1 MLGRE
6 GPIYLTSF
14 ALAPPRTGLEK
25 VKHRCRRGEDTVD
38 VAQTKDGGRLEGHR
52 GPGDGEQLTDFHC
65 VGDKMAKIL

>member
-6 GPIYLTSF
+6 GPIYVTSF

-25 VKHRCRRGEDTVD
+25 VKHRCRRGGDTVD

-52 GPGDGEQLTDFHC
+52 DPE
-65 VGDKMAKIL
+65 MESS